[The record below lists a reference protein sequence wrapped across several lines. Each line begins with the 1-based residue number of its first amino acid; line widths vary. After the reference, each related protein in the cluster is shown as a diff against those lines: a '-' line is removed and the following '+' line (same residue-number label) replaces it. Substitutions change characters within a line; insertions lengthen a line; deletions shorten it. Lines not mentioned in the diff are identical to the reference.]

1 MQLTRF
7 RALSLFE
14 NHRIGPSVA
23 RDSSVTSV
31 TSLLLA
37 LPLMWRNHRRLL
49 DTAGIQ
55 VLEVSFEV
63 LSEMVGRL
71 A

>member
-1 MQLTRF
+1 
-7 RALSLFE
+7 
-14 NHRIGPSVA
+14 
-23 RDSSVTSV
+23 
-31 TSLLLA
+31 
-37 LPLMWRNHRRLL
+37 MWRNHRRLL